1 MEVLLIKTIQTLLL
15 PPSLMILLMLAGFIL
30 VRRLPRTGNIMLM
43 TGFGL
48 LVLAS
53 LPIVAKFNLWLLEGD
68 KALPAEELVYP
79 SAQAIVILSGGR
91 NFDAPEYGDR
101 DTVNTHT
108 LERVRY
114 GAWLHRHTR
123 LPILV
128 SGGKVFET
136 SQPSLAELMQ
146 QVLTKEY
153 QIPVQWVEANSRNSW
168 ENASFSQAILK
179 EAGIKRIYL
188 VTQALHMRRAQMA
201 FEAVGLEVIP
211 APTGFL
217 SGSGDAP
224 LILDFL
230 PSGNAL
236 VMNYYL
242 THELMG
248 IVWYKHRYF

>member
-1 MEVLLIKTIQTLLL
+1 MEVLLIKTVQTLLL
-15 PPSLMILLMLAGFIL
+15 PPGLMILLMLAGYFL
-30 VRRLPRTGNIMLM
+30 ARRLPRTGKIMLF

-53 LPIVAKFNLWLLEGD
+53 LPLVANFNLRLLEGD
-68 KALPAEELVYP
+68 TALSTAELTQP

-91 NFDAPEYGDR
+91 NFVAPEYGAR
-101 DTVNTHT
+101 DTVDMHT

-128 SGGKVFET
+128 TGGKVFET
-136 SQPSLAELMQ
+136 SQPALAELMQ
-146 QVLTKEY
+146 QVLTEEY
-153 QIPVQWVEANSRNSW
+153 QVPVQWIESNSRNSW

-188 VTQALHMRRAQMA
+188 VTQAWHMPRAQMA
-201 FEAVGLEVIP
+201 FEGVGLEVIP

-217 SGSGDAP
+217 GKNGDTP
-224 LILDFL
+224 LILSFL
-230 PSGNAL
+230 PSGSAL
-236 VMNYYL
+236 MTNYYL
-242 THELMG
+242 THEFLG
-248 IVWYKHRYF
+248 IVWYKLRYL